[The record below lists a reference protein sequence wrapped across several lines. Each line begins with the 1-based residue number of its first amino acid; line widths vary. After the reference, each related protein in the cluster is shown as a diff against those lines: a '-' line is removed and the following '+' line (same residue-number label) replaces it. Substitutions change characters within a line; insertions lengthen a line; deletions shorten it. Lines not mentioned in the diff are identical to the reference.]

1 MPVIKRNATGALKK
15 KVDLSTVPSDALRTL
30 AGEATPQKNY
40 ASDQAIANSTQYA
53 APTPN
58 IASDAAI
65 AASQRFSA
73 PFPTEPGKT
82 YASDEALANSVR
94 YDSPVPD
101 ADEIKGRSN
110 YTTLAGISQPARRTF
125 ERSADTD
132 EYYGLMK
139 DAEGNR
145 PGPYQNRYEGAVQS
159 ILDGIL
165 NRKSFD
171 LSADKNYNNLY
182 NLYAEQYRA
191 NADRAMRDNL
201 GAMAGLTGGYGSTAA
216 TAAAGQAYDRAMEG
230 LNSQNLALANLA
242 YQMYGDETADRY
254 NRLNAVN
261 GLEQSDYARYRDTVN
276 DFMNDRAYYANQ
288 YQNFYGNDWNQYQLD
303 TNLDWQE
310 YSDAADRAYQAD
322 RDYKADYNN
331 AFERAYKL
339 ASQGMDIPASYT
351 GPLETD
357 TVASLNELAEKVRGQ
372 QAAALAGGG
381 SGGSGGSGGG
391 RSSGGGSRRRSSYSG
406 STSKTKAGY
415 GNLTID
421 QFANS
426 LKSAIDNGELSHE
439 EATEEIR
446 NFVRDRGIQPSNITT
461 IARRTGVNLA
471 GGKGEINR
479 DDGGTDT
486 LPESITRRE
495 YNMAIAQIRKDFPDN
510 AEEMIRRY
518 NDMLEQNAIEVR

>member
-94 YDSPVPD
+94 YDSPAPD

-125 ERSADTD
+125 ERNTDTD
-132 EYYGLMK
+132 EYYDLMK

-171 LSADKNYNNLY
+171 LSTDKNYNNLY

-322 RDYKADYNN
+322 RDYKSDYNDSFN
-331 AFERAYKL
+331 RAYQL
-339 ASQGMDIPASYT
+339 AAAGMDVPATYA
-351 GPLETD
+351 GPLEDD
-357 TVASLNELAEKVRGQ
+357 TVATLNSLAAQVRAEK
-372 QAAALAGGG
+372 AAAAAAAAG
-381 SGGSGGSGGG
+381 GGSGGG
-391 RSSGGGSRRRSSYSG
+391 RSGGRSGRSGKGGNGNNGNGGGGGYENATVTNWNDDSQI
-406 STSKTKAGY
+406 AVPGY
-415 GNLTID
+415 GRLTW
-421 QFANS
+421 AECKR
-426 LKSAIDNGELSHE
+426 LVE
-439 EATEEIR
+439 
-446 NFVRDRGIQPSNITT
+446 
-461 IARRTGVNLA
+461 
-471 GGKGEINR
+471 KGEI
-479 DDGGTDT
+479 TET
-486 LPESITRRE
+486 
-495 YNMAIAQIRKDFPDN
+495 YNKENNTYTYRKK
-510 AEEMIRRY
+510 R
-518 NDMLEQNAIEVR
+518 

>member
-65 AASQRFSA
+65 ANSQRFSA

-101 ADEIKGRSN
+101 ADEIKGMGG
-110 YTTLAGISQPARRTF
+110 YTTLSGISQPSRRTF

-132 EYYGLMK
+132 EYYDLMK

-171 LSADKNYNNLY
+171 LSTDKNYNNLY
-182 NLYAEQYRA
+182 NLYAQQYQA

-201 GAMAGLTGGYGSTAA
+201 GAMANMTGGYGSTAA
-216 TAAAGQAYDRAMEG
+216 TAAAGQAYDRTMEG
-230 LNSQNLALANLA
+230 LNSQNLALAQLA
-242 YQMYGDETADRY
+242 YQMYGDENADRY

-276 DFMNDRAYYANQ
+276 DFMNDRNYYANQ
-288 YQNFYGNDWNQYQLD
+288 YSNFYNNDWNQHQFE

-310 YSDAADRAYQAD
+310 YSDAADRAYRAD
-322 RDYKADYNN
+322 RDYQSDYDN

-339 ASQGMDIPASYT
+339 AAQGMDIPASYT
-351 GPLETD
+351 GPLEND
-357 TVASLNELAEKVRGQ
+357 TVASLNELAERVRGQ

-381 SGGSGGSGGG
+381 SGGSGGG
-391 RSSGGGSRRRSSYSG
+391 RSSGGGGRRRSYGGGGGNG
-406 STSKTKAGY
+406 SKKYEHY

-421 QFANS
+421 QFTNS
-426 LKSAIDNGELSHE
+426 LSAAMDNGELSHE
-439 EATEEIR
+439 AATNAIR
-446 NFVRDRGIQPSNITT
+446 DYIAERGIQPSNLTT
-461 IARRTGVNLA
+461 IAKRAGVNLA
-471 GGKGEINR
+471 GGKGET
-479 DDGGTDT
+479 DGGMKVTER
-486 LPESITRRE
+486 LPESITYKE
-495 YNMAIAQIRKDFPDN
+495 YRDAIAQIRRDYPDN